1 VRRDSAAGR
10 VVGSPPPE
18 AIRSR
23 LASLSTHASSR
34 FILTTAIA
42 LVVTCVTALAQG
54 PTYQLG
60 RSPSPDEIK
69 ARDIAISPD
78 GKELPPG
85 RGTAVEGAAIYNQK
99 CSACHGPNATGS
111 ALHRGLVPL
120 GNAKPVKIPFSL
132 VPYATTVWDF
142 INRAMPQTRPGSLTP
157 DEVYAVT
164 AYVLY
169 RNDVIKETD
178 VLDATSL
185 PKVRMP
191 NRDNFLPMQPE
202 WSAKAKRPFG
212 YYP

>member
-1 VRRDSAAGR
+1 MEAFRTRFFRRRVRLRTASIARRNPPYVLLAAAL
-10 VVGSPPPE
+10 
-18 AIRSR
+18 AI
-23 LASLSTHASSR
+23 LASVAAH
-34 FILTTAIA
+34 
-42 LVVTCVTALAQG
+42 AQG

-60 RSPSPDEIK
+60 RVPSQEEIK
-69 ARDIAISPD
+69 ARDTAVSPA

-85 RGTAVEGAAIYNQK
+85 RGTAVEGARVYTQK
-99 CSACHGPNATGS
+99 CAACHGPNATGS
-111 ALHRGLVPL
+111 ALHRGLIPL

-142 INRAMPQTRPGSLTP
+142 INRAMPQTTPGSLTP

-169 RNDVIKETD
+169 RNDVVKETD

-191 NRDNFLPMQPE
+191 NRDNFLPAQPE
-202 WSAKAKRPFG
+202 WNPKAKRPFG

>member
-1 VRRDSAAGR
+1 MDSFRTRCSRRRVRLRVAFGARRDPPHVLLAAAL
-10 VVGSPPPE
+10 
-18 AIRSR
+18 AI
-23 LASLSTHASSR
+23 LAS
-34 FILTTAIA
+34 
-42 LVVTCVTALAQG
+42 VTALAQG

-60 RSPSPDEIK
+60 RTPTADEIK
-69 ARDIAISPD
+69 LRDTAISPE

-85 RGTAVEGAAIYNQK
+85 RGTAVEGAAVYTQK
-99 CSACHGPNATGS
+99 CAACHGPNATGS

-142 INRAMPQTRPGSLTP
+142 INRAMPQTRPGSLTA

-169 RNDVIKETD
+169 RNEVIKETD

-191 NRDNFLPMQPE
+191 NRDNFLPTQPE
-202 WSAKAKRPFG
+202 WNAKAKRPFG

>member
-1 VRRDSAAGR
+1 MGGFRTRSFRRVRLRTASVARRNPPYVLIAAAL
-10 VVGSPPPE
+10 
-18 AIRSR
+18 AI
-23 LASLSTHASSR
+23 LASVA
-34 FILTTAIA
+34 
-42 LVVTCVTALAQG
+42 VQAQG

-60 RSPSPDEIK
+60 RVPSAEEIK
-69 ARDIAISPD
+69 ARDIAISPE

-85 RGTAVEGAAIYNQK
+85 RGTAVEGAAVYTQK
-99 CSACHGPNATGS
+99 CAACHGPNATGS

-142 INRAMPQTRPGSLTP
+142 INRAMPQSNPGSLKP

-185 PKVRMP
+185 PKVHMP
-191 NRDNFLPMQPE
+191 NRDNFLPVQPE
-202 WSAKAKRPFG
+202 WNPKAKRPFG

>member
-1 VRRDSAAGR
+1 MEVFKTRF
-10 VVGSPPPE
+10 
-18 AIRSR
+18 SR
-23 LASLSTHASSR
+23 L
-34 FILTTAIA
+34 LTATIA
-42 LVVTCVTALAQG
+42 LSASVTALAQG

-60 RSPSPDEIK
+60 RVPSQEEIK
-69 ARDIAISPD
+69 ARDTAISPE

-85 RGTAVEGAAIYNQK
+85 RGTAKEGETVYVEK
-99 CSACHGPNATGS
+99 CRSCHGPNATGS

-169 RNDVIKETD
+169 RNDIITDTD

-191 NRDNFLPMQPE
+191 NRDNFLPAQPE
-202 WSAKAKRPFG
+202 WKPKAKRPFG

>member
-1 VRRDSAAGR
+1 MDSFRTRCSRRVRLRAASVAR
-10 VVGSPPPE
+10 RNPPYVLLATAF
-18 AIRSR
+18 AIF
-23 LASLSTHASSR
+23 AS
-34 FILTTAIA
+34 
-42 LVVTCVTALAQG
+42 VTALAQG

-60 RSPSPDEIK
+60 RSPSADEIK
-69 ARDIAISPD
+69 ARDIAISPE
-78 GKELPPG
+78 GKELPAG
-85 RGTAVEGAAIYNQK
+85 RGTAVEGAAIYTQK
-99 CSACHGPNATGS
+99 CAACHGPNATGS

-142 INRAMPQTRPGSLTP
+142 INRAMPQSAPGSLKP

-164 AYVLY
+164 AYVLF

-191 NRDNFLPMQPE
+191 NRDNFLPTQPE

>member
-1 VRRDSAAGR
+1 MASVARRNPPYVLLAAAF
-10 VVGSPPPE
+10 
-18 AIRSR
+18 AI
-23 LASLSTHASSR
+23 LASV
-34 FILTTAIA
+34 TTR
-42 LVVTCVTALAQG
+42 AQG

-60 RSPSPDEIK
+60 RTPTSEEIK

-78 GKELPPG
+78 GRELPPG
-85 RGTAVEGAAIYNQK
+85 RGTAVEGAAIYTQK
-99 CSACHGPNATGS
+99 CAACHGPNATGS

-120 GNAKPVKIPFSL
+120 GNAKPVKIGFSL

-164 AYVLY
+164 AYVLF

-178 VLDATSL
+178 VLDAMSL

-191 NRDNFLPMQPE
+191 NRDNFLPTQPE
-202 WSAKAKRPFG
+202 WNAKAKRPFG

>member
-1 VRRDSAAGR
+1 MDSFR
-10 VVGSPPPE
+10 TRCSK
-18 AIRSR
+18 
-23 LASLSTHASSR
+23 L
-34 FILTTAIA
+34 LTTTLA
-42 LVVTCVTALAQG
+42 LSTCVTTLAQG

-60 RSPSPDEIK
+60 RTPSPEEIK
-69 ARDIAISPD
+69 ARDIAISPE

-85 RGTAVEGAAIYNQK
+85 RGTATEGAAVYNQK
-99 CSACHGPNATGS
+99 CAACHGPNATGS

-178 VLDATSL
+178 VLDAMSL

-191 NRDNFLPMQPE
+191 NRDNFLPAQPE
-202 WSAKAKRPFG
+202 WKANAKRPFG

>member
-1 VRRDSAAGR
+1 MDSFRTRCSRRRVRLRVASAARRDPPHVLLAATL
-10 VVGSPPPE
+10 
-18 AIRSR
+18 AI
-23 LASLSTHASSR
+23 LASV
-34 FILTTAIA
+34 TT
-42 LVVTCVTALAQG
+42 LAQG

-60 RSPSPDEIK
+60 RSPTPEEIT

-85 RGTAVEGAAIYNQK
+85 RGTAVEGAAIYTQK
-99 CSACHGPNATGS
+99 CAACHGPNATGS

-142 INRAMPQTRPGSLTP
+142 INRAMPQTKPGSLTP

-169 RNDVIKETD
+169 RNNVIKETD
-178 VLDATSL
+178 VLDAMSL

-191 NRDNFLPMQPE
+191 NRDNFLPVQPE
-202 WSAKAKRPFG
+202 WNAKAKRPFG

>member
-1 VRRDSAAGR
+1 MDSFKTR
-10 VVGSPPPE
+10 C
-18 AIRSR
+18 SR
-23 LASLSTHASSR
+23 LLTATLALS
-34 FILTTAIA
+34 
-42 LVVTCVTALAQG
+42 TCVTTLAQG

-60 RSPSPDEIK
+60 RVPSPEEIK

-85 RGTAVEGAAIYNQK
+85 RGTAVDGAVVYTQK
-99 CSACHGPNATGS
+99 CAACHGPNATGS

-191 NRDNFLPMQPE
+191 NRENFLPAQPE
-202 WSAKAKRPFG
+202 WNPKAKRPFG

>member
-1 VRRDSAAGR
+1 MDSFRTRCSKRRVRLRTASVARRKPPYVLLAAAL
-10 VVGSPPPE
+10 
-18 AIRSR
+18 AI
-23 LASLSTHASSR
+23 LAS
-34 FILTTAIA
+34 
-42 LVVTCVTALAQG
+42 VTALAQG

-60 RSPSPDEIK
+60 RSPSSEEIK

-85 RGTAVEGAAIYNQK
+85 RGTAVEGAAIYTQK
-99 CSACHGPNATGS
+99 CAACHGPNATGS

-120 GNAKPVKIPFSL
+120 GNAKPVKIGFSL

-142 INRAMPQTRPGSLTP
+142 INRAMPQTRPGSLTA

-169 RNDVIKETD
+169 RNEVIKETD

-191 NRDNFLPMQPE
+191 NRNNFLPVQPE
-202 WSAKAKRPFG
+202 WNAKAKRPFG